1 MKVKLKV
8 GKVINGGVWAAGS
21 IVEVSEAEALKWIA
35 ADEAE
40 AVELLPTEA
49 DE

>member
-1 MKVKLKV
+1 MRVKLKV

-21 IVEVSEAEALKWIA
+21 VVEVPEADALKWIA

-40 AVELLPTEA
+40 NIPRVEE

>member
-1 MKVKLKV
+1 MRVKLKV
-8 GKVINGGVWAAGS
+8 GKVINGGVWVAGS
-21 IVEVSEAEALKWIA
+21 VVEVPEADAQKLIA

-40 AVELLPTEA
+40 AVEVHTEV

>member
-21 IVEVSEAEALKWIA
+21 IVEVPEADAQKLIV
-35 ADEAE
+35 ADDAE
-40 AVELLPTEA
+40 AVELHTED

>member
-1 MKVKLKV
+1 MRVKLKV

-21 IVEVSEAEALKWIA
+21 VVEVPEAEALQWIA

-40 AVELLPTEA
+40 AVEVRTEE